1 MENFKLSLLDK
12 KELIGTASRYS
23 ISANDQFCI
32 VGTTKDLYK
41 ISCSRKPSMLRFRQM
56 SKSISLKKDSQNRI

>member
-12 KELIGTASRYS
+12 KELQGTASRFS
-23 ISANDQFCI
+23 ISSNNDFCI

-41 ISCSRKPSMLRFRQM
+41 ITCTKKP
-56 SKSISLKKDSQNRI
+56 

>member
-23 ISANDQFCI
+23 ICANDDFCI

-41 ISCSRKPSMLRFRQM
+41 ITCTRKPNMSRFR
-56 SKSISLKKDSQNRI
+56 

>member
-12 KELIGTASRYS
+12 KELMGTASRFS
-23 ISANDQFCI
+23 ICAKDDFCI

-41 ISCSRKPSMLRFRQM
+41 ITCSKKPNMSKFRQM
-56 SKSISLKKDSQNRI
+56 SKSNC